1 MTPLRQVCIKNYQKK
16 KVACSGTFYIAA
28 PIGANSAVASGV
40 KGGDDS
46 KGLVILFLSNREEMN
61 GISA

>member
-1 MTPLRQVCIKNYQKK
+1 M
-16 KVACSGTFYIAA
+16 KVACSGTFCIAA
-28 PIGANSAVASGV
+28 PIGANRAVANGV

-46 KGLVILFLSNREEMN
+46 RGLMILFLSNREEMN